1 MAGAE
6 LQLAE
11 LECQALT
18 EEAKLAITSRRG
30 GRQGG
35 MQADRTAVSAG
46 PAPAR
51 PPRPSL
57 ARQQRSAARR
67 IGKM

>member
-1 MAGAE
+1 VAGAE

-46 PAPAR
+46 PAPPWPASREVR
-51 PPRPSL
+51 P
-57 ARQQRSAARR
+57 AAS
-67 IGKM
+67 GKCKNE

>member
-18 EEAKLAITSRRG
+18 EEAKLAITSRRAG
-30 GRQGG
+30 L
-35 MQADRTAVSAG
+35 QADRTAVSAG

-57 ARQQRSAARR
+57 ARQQSSAARH
-67 IGKM
+67 IGKI